1 MRATIIKD
9 RAVIAI
15 ILLTLAATP
24 AAALTELTIG
34 PISAHL
40 PDADG
45 FLEGDSDCT
54 IEVRVDGTLIGVTS
68 VIDGNNNPSWP
79 TTTFTTQY
87 DPPSSPFLFMN
98 FKAYDVD
105 GLTQEYLGEGGIA
118 YNWVAGNPGTFTT
131 SVTSTFG
138 AGFTITAS
146 FDANEV
152 AVPVESGTWGSIKA
166 LYR

>member
-1 MRATIIKD
+1 MRATIIKN
-9 RAVIAI
+9 RAVTAA

-24 AAALTELTIG
+24 AGALTELTISA
-34 PISAHL
+34 ISAHL

-45 FLEGDSDCT
+45 FLEGDSDCYL
-54 IEVRVDGTLIGVTS
+54 EVRVDGTLIGVTS

-79 TTTFTTQY
+79 AATFTTQY
-87 DPPSSPFLFMN
+87 DPPSSPFLIMT

-105 GLTQEYLGEGGIA
+105 GLTHEYLGEGGIA
-118 YNWVAGNPGTFTT
+118 YNWVAGNPGTYTT
-131 SVTSTFG
+131 SLTSTFG
-138 AGFTITAS
+138 PGFTITAS

-152 AVPVESGTWGSIKA
+152 VVPVESETWGSIKA